1 VVSPGGSRVVTA
13 ELVIAWLVLAV
24 WIYLLAFHGGFW
36 FMREHDDADEPNTPS
51 AWPSVTAVIP
61 ARDEA
66 KLLPKS
72 LGSLLTQNYPGQLS
86 VVLVD
91 DQSSDGTAAIARS
104 VALDAKFD
112 VAVLSGQAL
121 HHGWAGK
128 VWAMHQGVAHI
139 EKAADAPDYLLFTD
153 ADIAYAPDALQR
165 LVARATQG
173 DLVLTSIMAKLNCQ
187 SLAERALIP
196 AFVFFFQMLYPFS
209 WVNRR
214 TAKTAAAAG
223 GCMLVDR
230 GALERAG
237 GIGKIRGA
245 LIDDCALAAL
255 LKSQGPIWL
264 GLSDNVRSLRAYP
277 HFDDIRRMV
286 ARSAYAQLRFSPF
299 LLIATII
306 GMIFAYLAP
315 PFFALIGNFPANLLG
330 VAVWTLMA
338 LAYLPILRFYRI
350 SPLWAVALPAVAA
363 AYAAFTL
370 DSAYQHW
377 RGRGGLWK
385 GRSQALAAKQ

>member
-1 VVSPGGSRVVTA
+1 VVAPGGFCVVTV
-13 ELVIAWLVLAV
+13 ELVIVWLVLAV
-24 WIYLLAFHGGFW
+24 WLYLLAFRGGFW
-36 FMREHDDADEPNTPS
+36 LMRERDDADEPNTPS
-51 AWPSVTAVIP
+51 AWPSVTAIIP

-66 KLLPKS
+66 ELLPKS
-72 LGSLLTQNYPGQLS
+72 LGSLLTQDYPGRLC

-91 DQSSDGTAAIARS
+91 DQSSDGTAAVARS
-104 VALDAKFD
+104 VAAK
-112 VAVLSGQAL
+112 VKVEVVIVSGQAL
-121 HHGWAGK
+121 PAGWAGK

-153 ADIAYAPDALQR
+153 ADIAYAPDALRR
-165 LVARATQG
+165 LVARVMQG
-173 DLVLTSIMAKLNCQ
+173 DLVLTSIMAKLNCE

-230 GALERAG
+230 RALERAG
-237 GIGKIRGA
+237 GIGKIRGE

-264 GLSDNVRSLRAYP
+264 GLNKRVWSLRAYP
-277 HFDDIRRMV
+277 RFEDIRRMV
-286 ARSAYAQLRFSPF
+286 ARSAYAQLRFSPS

-306 GMIFAYLAP
+306 AMIFAYLAP
-315 PFFALIGNFPANLLG
+315 SFFALTGNFPANLVG
-330 VAVWTLMA
+330 FAAWALMV
-338 LAYLPILRFYRI
+338 LAYLPILQFYRI
-350 SPLWAVALPAVAA
+350 SPLWTVALPAIAA

>member
-1 VVSPGGSRVVTA
+1 VTV
-13 ELVIAWLVLAV
+13 ELVIVWLVLAV
-24 WIYLLAFHGGFW
+24 WLYLLAFRGGFW
-36 FMREHDDADEPNTPS
+36 LMRERDDADEPNTPS
-51 AWPSVTAVIP
+51 AWPSVTAIIP

-66 KLLPKS
+66 ELLPKS
-72 LGSLLTQNYPGQLS
+72 LGSLLTQDYPGRLC

-91 DQSSDGTAAIARS
+91 DQSSDGTAAVARS
-104 VALDAKFD
+104 VAAK
-112 VAVLSGQAL
+112 VKVEVVIVSGQAL
-121 HHGWAGK
+121 PAGWAGK

-153 ADIAYAPDALQR
+153 ADIAYAPDALRR
-165 LVARATQG
+165 LVARAMQG
-173 DLVLTSIMAKLNCQ
+173 DLVLTSIMAKLNCE

-230 GALERAG
+230 RALERAG
-237 GIGKIRGA
+237 GIGKIRGE

-264 GLSDNVRSLRAYP
+264 GLNKRVWSLRAYP
-277 HFDDIRRMV
+277 RFEDIRRMV
-286 ARSAYAQLRFSPF
+286 ARSAYAQLRFSPS

-306 GMIFAYLAP
+306 AMIFAYLAP
-315 PFFALIGNFPANLLG
+315 SFFAFTGNFPANLVG
-330 VAVWTLMA
+330 FAAWALMV
-338 LAYLPILRFYRI
+338 LAYLPILQFYRI
-350 SPLWAVALPAVAA
+350 SPLWTVALPAIAA

>member
-1 VVSPGGSRVVTA
+1 VTV
-13 ELVIAWLVLAV
+13 ELVIVWLVLAV
-24 WIYLLAFHGGFW
+24 WLYLLAFRGGFW
-36 FMREHDDADEPNTPS
+36 LMRERDDADEPNTPS
-51 AWPSVTAVIP
+51 AWPSVTAIIP

-66 KLLPKS
+66 ELLPKS
-72 LGSLLTQNYPGQLS
+72 LGSLLTQDYPGRLC

-91 DQSSDGTAAIARS
+91 DQSSDGTAAVARS
-104 VALDAKFD
+104 VAAKAK
-112 VAVLSGQAL
+112 VEVVIVSGQAL
-121 HHGWAGK
+121 PAGWAGK

-153 ADIAYAPDALQR
+153 ADIAYAPDALRR
-165 LVARATQG
+165 LVARAMQG
-173 DLVLTSIMAKLNCQ
+173 DLVLTSIMAKLNCE

-230 GALERAG
+230 RALERAG
-237 GIGKIRGA
+237 GIGKIRGE

-264 GLSDNVRSLRAYP
+264 GLNKRVWSLRAYP
-277 HFDDIRRMV
+277 RFEDIRRMV
-286 ARSAYAQLRFSPF
+286 ARSAYAQLRFSPS

-306 GMIFAYLAP
+306 AMIFAYLAP
-315 PFFALIGNFPANLLG
+315 SFFAFTGNFPANLVG
-330 VAVWTLMA
+330 FAAWALMV
-338 LAYLPILRFYRI
+338 LAYLPILQFYRI
-350 SPLWAVALPAVAA
+350 SPLWTVALPAIAA

>member
-1 VVSPGGSRVVTA
+1 VTV
-13 ELVIAWLVLAV
+13 ELVIVWLVLAV
-24 WIYLLAFHGGFW
+24 WLYLLAFRGGFW
-36 FMREHDDADEPNTPS
+36 LMRERDDADEPNTPS
-51 AWPSVTAVIP
+51 AWPSVTAIIP

-66 KLLPKS
+66 ELLPKS
-72 LGSLLTQNYPGQLS
+72 LGSLLTQDYPGRLC

-91 DQSSDGTAAIARS
+91 DQSSDGTAAVARS
-104 VALDAKFD
+104 VAAK
-112 VAVLSGQAL
+112 VKVEVVIVSGQAL
-121 HHGWAGK
+121 PAGWAGK

-153 ADIAYAPDALQR
+153 ADIAYAPDALRR
-165 LVARATQG
+165 LVARAMQG
-173 DLVLTSIMAKLNCQ
+173 DLVLTSIMAKLNCE

-196 AFVFFFQMLYPFS
+196 AFVFFFQMLYPVS

-230 GALERAG
+230 RALERAG
-237 GIGKIRGA
+237 GIGKIRGE

-264 GLSDNVRSLRAYP
+264 GLNKRVWSLRAYP
-277 HFDDIRRMV
+277 RFEDIRRMV
-286 ARSAYAQLRFSPF
+286 ARSAYAQLRFSPS

-306 GMIFAYLAP
+306 AMIFAYLAP
-315 PFFALIGNFPANLLG
+315 SFFALTGNFPANLVG
-330 VAVWTLMA
+330 FAAWALMV
-338 LAYLPILRFYRI
+338 LAYLPILQFYRI
-350 SPLWAVALPAVAA
+350 SPLWTVALPAIAA

>member
-1 VVSPGGSRVVTA
+1 VTV
-13 ELVIAWLVLAV
+13 ELVIVWLVLAV
-24 WIYLLAFHGGFW
+24 WLYLLAFRGGFW
-36 FMREHDDADEPNTPS
+36 LMRERDDADEPNTPS
-51 AWPSVTAVIP
+51 AWPSVTAIIP

-66 KLLPKS
+66 ELLPKS
-72 LGSLLTQNYPGQLS
+72 LGSLLTQDYPGRLC

-91 DQSSDGTAAIARS
+91 DQSSDGTAAVARS
-104 VALDAKFD
+104 VAAKAK
-112 VAVLSGQAL
+112 VEVVIVSGQAL
-121 HHGWAGK
+121 PAGWAGK

-153 ADIAYAPDALQR
+153 ADIAYAPDALRR
-165 LVARATQG
+165 LVARVMQG
-173 DLVLTSIMAKLNCQ
+173 DLVLTSIMAKLNCE

-230 GALERAG
+230 RALERAG
-237 GIGKIRGA
+237 GIGKIRGE

-264 GLSDNVRSLRAYP
+264 GLNKRVWSLRAYP
-277 HFDDIRRMV
+277 RFEDIRRMV
-286 ARSAYAQLRFSPF
+286 ARSAYAQLRFSPS

-306 GMIFAYLAP
+306 AMIFAYLAP
-315 PFFALIGNFPANLLG
+315 SFFALTGNFPANLVG
-330 VAVWTLMA
+330 FAAWALMV
-338 LAYLPILRFYRI
+338 LAYLPILQFYRI
-350 SPLWAVALPAVAA
+350 SPLWTVALPAIAA